1 MNIGTN
7 ISIGQRLSLGFGGV
21 LSILVGVAALGVSSV
36 SNTQR
41 HLREIAQVN
50 NQEALYANE
59 MREHVEQIAS
69 SVRDIVLL
77 TDVAE
82 MRPIND
88 RVKAESAA
96 YETAEAKLSTM
107 FSSNDETA
115 PEEKALFAKIA
126 KQKVAAWPA
135 LTNVIALGLQNKD
148 EDATKA
154 FMSDAKPAQ
163 ASWLEALTQLAN
175 LEESQNQDAAKES
188 EASYARTLTL
198 LISLSIFAVAVGSVA
213 AWVLTKSVTTPIA
226 RAVEVA
232 KLVASGDLTAVIDAS
247 ARDETGRLLQ
257 ALKDMN
263 DSLGKLVGTVRNSS
277 DSIATGSTQIATG
290 TADLSQ
296 RTEEQASNLQQ
307 TAASMEQ
314 LSSTVKNNSATAQQ
328 ASTMAV
334 SASETAVRG
343 GSVVSAVVSMMEE
356 INASSRQ
363 IAEIIG
369 VIDGIAFQ
377 TNILALNAAVEAAR
391 AGEQGRGFA
400 VVASEVRSLAQRS
413 AEAAKSIKSLIESSV
428 DKVETGTRLVSDA
441 GKTMDEIVSQVRRV
455 AEMIA
460 EISSSTIDQ
469 TTGISQVA
477 DAVTQLDQVTQQNA
491 ALVEESA
498 AAAESLMH
506 QAGQLAQVVSVFKV
520 ARDAGMPHA
529 PDVVS

>member
-1 MNIGTN
+1 MNIGKN
-7 ISIGQRLSLGFGGV
+7 LSIGRRLSLGFGAV
-21 LSILVGVAALGVSSV
+21 LLILVGVAALGASCVSEIQS
-36 SNTQR
+36 
-41 HLREIAQVN
+41 HLREIAQIN
-50 NQEALYANE
+50 NQEERYAVE
-59 MREHVEQIAS
+59 MREHVEQIAA

-82 MRPIND
+82 MRPVNVRI
-88 RVKAESAA
+88 KAESAA
-96 YETAEAKLSTM
+96 YEAAEAALSTM
-107 FSSNDETA
+107 FSRNTETSS
-115 PEEKALFAKIA
+115 EEKALIA
-126 KQKVAAWPA
+126 RIAERRASAWPA
-135 LTNVIALGLQNKD
+135 VLKVIALGLENKD

-154 FMSDAKPAQ
+154 FMTEAKPAQ
-163 ASWLEALTQLAN
+163 THWLEALTELAD
-175 LEESQNQDAAKES
+175 LEESQNQDAAKQA
-188 EASYARTLTL
+188 EAAYGKALTL
-198 LISLSIFAVAVGSVA
+198 LVGLSVLAVAVGLGT
-213 AWVLTKSVTTPIA
+213 AWALTISVTKPIA

-232 KLVASGDLTAVIDAS
+232 KMVASGDLTSVIDAS

-257 ALKDMN
+257 ALKEMN
-263 DSLGKLVGTVRNSS
+263 DSLATVVGTVRNSS

-290 TADLSQ
+290 NADLSQ

-328 ASTMAV
+328 ASAMAV
-334 SASETAVRG
+334 SASEAAVRG
-343 GSVVSAVVSMMEE
+343 GSVVSAVVGTMEE
-356 INASSRQ
+356 INTSSKR

-413 AEAAKSIKSLIESSV
+413 AEAAKSIKGLIGSSV
-428 DKVETGTRLVSDA
+428 EKVETGTRLVGDA
-441 GKTMDEIVSQVRRV
+441 GKTMEEIVSLVRKV
-455 AEMIA
+455 AEMIS
-460 EISSSTIDQ
+460 EISASTIEQ
-469 TTGISQVA
+469 TTGIGQVA

-506 QAGQLAQVVSVFKV
+506 QAAKLAQVVSVFKV
-520 ARDAGMPHA
+520 DRDAGLKRELVP
-529 PDVVS
+529 